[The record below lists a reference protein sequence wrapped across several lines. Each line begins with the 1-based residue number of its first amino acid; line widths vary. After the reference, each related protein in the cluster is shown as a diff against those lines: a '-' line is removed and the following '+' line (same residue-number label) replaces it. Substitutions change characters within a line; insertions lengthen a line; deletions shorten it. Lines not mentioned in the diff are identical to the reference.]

1 MIGCSHKGCIR
12 FEKSLVFSFQFSMQL
27 AIFLKHSLTPKVQPA
42 ASRADNIYKLQV
54 SGFTLLIPAYKG
66 YMWVLVTTGNISIC
80 ILSGNLIGHFNV
92 LKIVRI
98 LLKEYPRRFSKS

>member
-1 MIGCSHKGCIR
+1 MLNTFEEINDRLLSQRLHNV
-12 FEKSLVFSFQFSMQL
+12 EKSLVFSFQFSMQL

-66 YMWVLVTTGNISIC
+66 YMWVLVTTGNI
-80 ILSGNLIGHFNV
+80 
-92 LKIVRI
+92 
-98 LLKEYPRRFSKS
+98 